1 MRNKT
6 YSIEKNIFS
15 STQENGVIVIEL
27 RLYISFNAKM
37 LYIQLNA
44 TTKKYRKN

>member
-6 YSIEKNIFS
+6 YSIEKNIYS

-27 RLYISFNAKM
+27 RLYMSFNTKM
-37 LYIQLNA
+37 LYFQLNA
-44 TTKKYRKN
+44 TTKISKK